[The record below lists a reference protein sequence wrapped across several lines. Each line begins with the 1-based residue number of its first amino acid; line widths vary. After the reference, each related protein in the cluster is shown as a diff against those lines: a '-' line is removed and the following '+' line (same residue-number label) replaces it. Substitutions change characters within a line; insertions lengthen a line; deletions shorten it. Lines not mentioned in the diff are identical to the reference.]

1 MMKYVKILAGFAA
14 FLIPFL
20 CFSQAPGIQDSLIT
34 IAANP
39 SLKGNTLKQIVIGK
53 NYRKEWTQPVTI
65 PIINLKKTGLIP
77 EKEGG
82 GKETKSLHMKDSAGR
97 TWALR
102 SIRKYPEKLVPED
115 LKNTLGGKIVEDD
128 ISASHPY
135 GAISMRVLARAAHV
149 PYLRDKLVYLPD
161 DTALG
166 KFRDKYKETLMLMEE
181 KEPLEFLG
189 YPDKKPESVS
199 TTELVEKLQNKNKNK
214 VDQLSVLR
222 ARLLDNFV
230 MDFDRHEGQWNW
242 LKKDSAGSEFYFPVP
257 KDRDQ
262 VFFTNQGLFP
272 KLAASQSLFPELHGF
287 SAKVKHIDT
296 YNRAAQNFDRV
307 FLNELSEQD
316 WDHETDLFLNA
327 MTDTVIDSAL
337 AMQPKEIQQYST
349 EKIGSTLKK
358 KRQYFKDDMMRY
370 YQALSK
376 TVSIT
381 GSNED
386 ENFAVKIND
395 DGTVRVIVTG
405 KDSSATG
412 SVLYDRL
419 FYPPATKEI
428 RLYGLEGDDHFII
441 EGENSSIKL
450 RMIGGPGKDQFTNE
464 SKSKKLFAYDVNF
477 EKNEM
482 QGAIHN
488 RINKDPLNN
497 MYTRLDFKY
506 KVSGLGPSIEI
517 SPKEGFFL
525 GANFKSI
532 RQGFHKEPYA
542 SKQVIT
548 VTHSLNSASFHFAYD
563 ADFIHAISNTDLLVR
578 SDMMMPSNRRNFF
591 GWGNNTPFDKAKHKQ
606 DYYHMKYDIAN
617 LDLLGRTKLG
627 NRVRIEFGPSFQYL
641 QLRQKENAG
650 KFISSWSPVHISD
663 NIFQK
668 KWYGGVEFRFIAD
681 TRNSETLTTQGV
693 TLNTYVRTLRGLN
706 SNSYNFTQTGGS
718 LALYTDLSTKGAI
731 VLANLFG
738 ADHNVGVFEPAQSQF
753 LGFTEHLRGY
763 VSQRFAGRT
772 VAYNQTEARLKFG
785 KINLLL
791 IKADFGVYVF
801 NDVGRVWSD
810 GKQSNNWHNGY
821 GGGIW
826 LATMK
831 KFVVTG
837 YLSYSNEVKSLPW
850 VTLGFVF

>member
-1 MMKYVKILAGFAA
+1 MKMRYVKILAGFTA
-14 FLIPFL
+14 LLPHI
-20 CFSQAPGIQDSLIT
+20 CFSQTPSKQDSLIT

-39 SLKGNTLKQIVIGK
+39 SLKGNGLKRIFIGK
-53 NYRKEWTQPVTI
+53 NYRKEWTQPVTV
-65 PIINLKKTGLIP
+65 PIIDLQTTGLIP

-115 LKNTLGGKIVEDD
+115 LKNTLVGKIVEDD
-128 ISASHPY
+128 ISASYPY
-135 GAISMRVLARAAHV
+135 GALSMPVFSRAAHV
-149 PYLRDKLVYLPD
+149 PYLNHWLVYLPD
-161 DTALG
+161 DKALG

-189 YPDKKPESVS
+189 YPEINPESIS
-199 TTELVEKLQNKNKNK
+199 TTEVVEKLQRKNKNR

-242 LKKDSAGSEFYFPVP
+242 LKKDSAGSEIYFPVP

-262 VFFTNQGLFP
+262 VFFTNQGLLP
-272 KLAASQSLFPELHGF
+272 KLAASQSVFPELHGF
-287 SAKVKHIDT
+287 SSKVKHIDT
-296 YNRAAQNFDRV
+296 YNRGAQNFDRI
-307 FLNELSEQD
+307 FLNELPEQD
-316 WDHETDLFLNA
+316 WAHETDLLLNA
-327 MTDTVIDSAL
+327 MTDAVIDSAL
-337 AMQPKEIQQYST
+337 VMQPKEIQQYST
-349 EKIGSTLKK
+349 EKIAGILKK
-358 KRQYFKDDMMRY
+358 KKQFFKDDMMRY
-370 YQALSK
+370 YKALSNI
-376 TVSIT
+376 VSIT

-386 ENFAVKIND
+386 EDFAVKINE

-405 KDSSATG
+405 RNSLATG
-412 SVLYDRL
+412 RVLYDRL
-419 FYPPATKEI
+419 FYPSVTKEI
-428 RLYGLEGDDHFII
+428 RLYGLEGNDHFTID
-441 EGENSSIKL
+441 GEISSIRL
-450 RMIGGPGKDQFTNE
+450 RMIGGPGNDQFTNE
-464 SKSKKLFAYDVNF
+464 SKSKNLFAYDVNF
-477 EKNEM
+477 EKNKV
-482 QGAIHN
+482 QGSIHN

-497 MYTRLDFKY
+497 AYNRLDFKY
-506 KVSGLGPSIEI
+506 KVSGIGPSVEI
-517 SPKEGFFL
+517 SPKEGFFI
-525 GANFKSI
+525 GANFKTI

-548 VTHSLNSASFHFAYD
+548 VTHSLSSSSFHFAYN

-578 SDMMMPSNRRNFF
+578 SNMMMPTNRRNFF

-617 LDLLGRTKLG
+617 LDFLGRTTLG
-627 NRVRIEFGPSFQYL
+627 NRIRIEYGPSFQYL

-650 KFISSWSPVHISD
+650 KFISSWSPDHASD

-668 KWYGGVEFRFIAD
+668 KLYGGAEFRFVAD
-681 TRNSETLTTQGV
+681 TRNNEMLTTEGI

-706 SNSYNFTQTGGS
+706 PHSYNFTQTGGS
-718 LALYTDLSTKGAI
+718 LALYTDLSTKGVI
-731 VLANLFG
+731 VLANLLG
-738 ADHNVGVFEPAQSQF
+738 TDHNIGVFEPAQSQF

-763 VSQRFAGRT
+763 VSQRFAGRSA
-772 VAYNQTEARLKFG
+772 AYNQTEARLKFG
-785 KINLLL
+785 KINMLL
-791 IKADFGVYVF
+791 IRADFGVYGF
-801 NDVGRVWSD
+801 HDVGRVWAD
-810 GKQSNNWHNGY
+810 GKQSDVWHDGY

-826 LATMK
+826 LAAMK

-837 YLSYSNEVKSLPW
+837 YLSYSNEVKALPW